1 MSAST
6 RLPEAGR
13 PEARLAIVYGLLAA
27 GSLALAALGFGP
39 AAAIDPRA
47 LVKPML
53 AMFALTAVVWL
64 ALPIMRNW
72 AVLTRRASAR
82 YYQDFRTEPPPEWI
96 ERPAR
101 AYENLMQAP
110 TLLYVISILMI
121 VTAWADSVQLT
132 LAWIFV
138 ALRAVHAAI
147 YIGVNHLLARFASFA
162 LSSLALWE
170 IWLRYALHAL

>member
-1 MSAST
+1 MTATT
-6 RLPEAGR
+6 RSPATSPRGISLG
-13 PEARLAIVYGLLAA
+13 LTYGFLAA
-27 GSLALAALGFGP
+27 GGLALTALAFGP
-39 AAAIDPRA
+39 TAAVDPRA
-47 LVKPML
+47 LLKPML
-53 AMFALTAVVWL
+53 AMFALTVVVWL
-64 ALPIMRNW
+64 VLPMMRNW

-82 YYQDFRTEPPPEWI
+82 YYQDFRSEPPPEWI

-101 AYENLMQAP
+101 TYDNLMQAP
-110 TLLYVISILMI
+110 ILLYVISILMI
-121 VTAWADSVQLT
+121 VTAWADSVQVT

-147 YIGVNHLLARFASFA
+147 YIGSNHLLARFASFA

>member
-1 MSAST
+1 MSATT
-6 RLPEAGR
+6 RSRATGR
-13 PEARLAIVYGLLAA
+13 RATSLGLAYGFLAA
-27 GSLALAALGFGP
+27 GGLALAALGFGP
-39 AAAIDPRA
+39 AAAVDPRA

-53 AMFALTAVVWL
+53 AMFALTVAVWL

-72 AVLTRRASAR
+72 AIGTRRASAN
-82 YYQDFRTEPPPEWI
+82 YYRDFRSEPPPEWI

-101 AYENLMQAP
+101 AYDNLMQAP

-121 VTAWADSVQLT
+121 VTAWADSVQVT

-138 ALRAVHAAI
+138 VLRAVHAAI
-147 YIGVNHLLARFASFA
+147 YMGSNHLLARFVSFA

-170 IWLRYALHAL
+170 IWLRYALHTL